1 MILSVALASLAGCG
15 HHAGSQAVQAAPD
28 PVAQA
33 VGAGYDAF
41 RAGDRDGLE
50 QAIQALQAQLPADE
64 TTGDFVGCGPKRFTL
79 HEIEQ
84 ARRKL
89 LYLAA
94 SPALSMGEAER
105 YVYFQSLAVG
115 DIQTID
121 QHGHAGLILN
131 TPYDPLNQ
139 IGELGGPSDFEC
151 QGTPA
156 TDAAFNAAKDEDKVI
171 DALGKVRLR
180 AWLTSLR
187 VAYDTQLDARMQNA
201 ALELNAAQVR
211 SPPPDWVPSGT

>member
-105 YVYFQSLAVG
+105 YVYFQSLAEG

-121 QHGHAGLILN
+121 QQGHAGLVLN
-131 TPYDPLNQ
+131 EANDPLNQ
-139 IGELGGPSDFEC
+139 LGERGGPTDFEC

-156 TDAAFNAAKDEDKVI
+156 ADAAFRAANDEDKAI
-171 DALGKVRLR
+171 QALGQTRLR
-180 AWLTSLR
+180 AWLISLR
-187 VAYDTQLDARMQNA
+187 AAYDTQLDARMQNA
-201 ALELNAAQVR
+201 ALELNEAEVR
-211 SPPPDWVPSGT
+211 SPPRDWSPPGT